1 MMLVLSSP
9 RPKGPARVDDDSL
22 KIMRILASLALL
34 SGLCFAQ
41 TKITTVEGI
50 NEYRLENGLDVLLF
64 PDKTQPK
71 VTVNLTYLVGS
82 RHEGYGETGM
92 AHLLEHMVF
101 KGTKTRGDIKIE
113 LANHGAEYNGSTSFD
128 RTNYFETMPATEAN
142 LRFGLEMEADRM
154 VNSKIAKSDLDSE
167 MTVVRSEFEM
177 GENNPTRVLEERV
190 LSTAYLWHGYGRSP
204 IGSRSD
210 IEHVPIEK
218 LQAFYRQYYQ
228 PDNAVLVVAGNFD
241 EAKTLGWIKETFGAI
256 PKPSRKLSPTYT
268 EEPTQDGEREV
279 VLRRVGDTQAIIT
292 AYHIPAAAHP
302 DAAALEVLEQIL
314 TAPPSGRLYKA
325 LVESKKAISAGGDT
339 YTLHDAGLAI
349 FNSQVRK
356 EGSLDDVEKTM
367 LTVIDGIA
375 KEPPSKDEVDR
386 ARTRLLKNIDLAL
399 NSSKDVGIMLS
410 ETASAGDWRLLFLD
424 RDRIKA
430 VTPEDVAR
438 VAKTY
443 LKSSNRT
450 IGRFIPTAQPDRSE
464 IPATPDLTA
473 MFKDYKGGATAEEG
487 EAFDASPANID
498 SRTVRVTLPNGM
510 KLALLPKKTRG
521 ATVNAVVALHY
532 GDEKTLQGKD
542 ITAQLTAAMLMRGTA
557 KHTRQQLQDAL
568 DQHKIQMGAS
578 GAALTGAT
586 LSISTVRAGF
596 LDALRL
602 AAEVLREPVFPE
614 SEFEPLRQSTIG
626 RIEGQRSE
634 PQALVINMMNRHLS
648 MYPLGDPRTIQTFD
662 ESVGDLKKVT
672 LDDLKKFHAQLYGAS
687 SAELAVI
694 GDFDPAEVQKLATEL
709 FGNWKNASPYARVG
723 RTWKKLE
730 VVNRSI
736 ETPDKANAMFGAGM
750 TLEMNEGDPD
760 YPAMLFATT
769 MIGGG
774 SRSRLWLRIREK
786 DGLSYAVQS
795 VFVASPVDRFGQFL
809 NIAICNPQNIVKVES
824 AFKDEISKILNDGFP
839 ADEVETAKKAL
850 LDERQVGRA
859 DDRGLVRQLARNA
872 QYGWTMARDA
882 ELERKISA
890 LSPADV
896 SAAVKRHVDLSS
908 ISIFKGGDFKKAG
921 VAQ

>member
-1 MMLVLSSP
+1 MRVL
-9 RPKGPARVDDDSL
+9 AAFAVF
-22 KIMRILASLALL
+22 ASLC
-34 SGLCFAQ
+34 SSQ
-41 TKITTVEGI
+41 TKITSVEGI
-50 NEYRLENGLDVLLF
+50 DEYRLDNGLQVLLF
-64 PDKTQPK
+64 PDKTKPT
-71 VTVNLTYLVGS
+71 VTVNVTYLVGS

-101 KGTKTRGDIKIE
+101 KGTTKRGDIKLE

-142 LRFGLEMEADRM
+142 LRYGLEMEADRM

-177 GENNPTRVLEERV
+177 GENSPLRVLNERV

-241 EAKTLGWIKETFGAI
+241 EPKTLTWVKEIFGAI
-256 PKPSRKLSPTYT
+256 PKPTRKLSPTYT

-279 VLRRVGDTQAIIT
+279 MLRRVGDTQAILA

-302 DAAALEVLEQIL
+302 DTSALEVLEEIL

-325 LVESKKAISAGGDT
+325 LVESKKAISTGGDT
-339 YTLHDAGLAI
+339 YTMHDPGVSI
-349 FNSQVRK
+349 FNAQVRK
-356 EGSLDDVEKTM
+356 DGSLDDVEKTM
-367 LTVIDGIA
+367 LGVIDGIA
-375 KEPPSKDEVDR
+375 KEPPSKEEVER
-386 ARTRLLKNIDLAL
+386 ARTRILKNLELAM
-399 NSSKDVGIMLS
+399 NSSQQVGIALS

-430 VTPEDVAR
+430 VTPEDVGR
-438 VAKTY
+438 VAKMY
-443 LKSSNRT
+443 LKASNRT
-450 IGRFIPTAQPDRSE
+450 IGRFIPAAQPDRAE
-464 IPATPDLTA
+464 IPATPDVAALL
-473 MFKDYKGGATAEEG
+473 KNYKGSAAVEEG
-487 EAFDASPANID
+487 EAFDPSPANID
-498 SRTVRVTLPNGM
+498 ARTIRVTLPNGM

-521 ATVNAVVALHY
+521 ATVNATLALHY
-532 GDEKTLQGKD
+532 GDEKSLFEKD

-557 KHTRQQLQDAL
+557 KHTRQRIQDEL
-568 DQHKIQMGAS
+568 DKNKIQMSTS
-578 GAALTGAT
+578 GAALTGANV
-586 LSISTVRAGF
+586 SITAVRAGF
-596 LDALRL
+596 LDALKL
-602 AAEVLREPVFPE
+602 AAEVLREPSFPD

-634 PQALVINMMNRHLS
+634 PQALVINTMNRHLS
-648 MYPLGDPRTIQTFD
+648 AYPSGDPRQIQTFD
-662 ESVGDLKKVT
+662 ESVADLKKLT
-672 LDDLKKFHAQLYGAS
+672 LADLKKFHTDFYGTNN
-687 SAELAVI
+687 AELAVI
-694 GDFDPAEVQKLATEL
+694 GDFDAAEVQKLATEL
-709 FGNWKNASPYARVG
+709 FGAWKSATPYTRVS

-730 VVNRSI
+730 VVNRTI
-736 ETPDKANAMFGAGM
+736 ETPDKANAMLGAGM
-750 TLEMNEGDPD
+750 TVDMNEADAD
-760 YPAMLFATT
+760 YPAMLFANT

-786 DGLSYAVQS
+786 EGLSYAVQS
-795 VFVASPVDRFGQFL
+795 VFIAAPIDRFGQFL
-809 NIAICNPQNIVKVES
+809 NIAICNPQNIAKVEN
-824 AFKDEISKILNDGFP
+824 AFKDEISKIVTDGFP
-839 ADEVETAKKAL
+839 ADEVETARKAFL
-850 LDERQVGRA
+850 QERQVGRA

-890 LSPADV
+890 LSAADV
-896 SAAVKRHVDLSS
+896 SAAVKRHIDPSA

-921 VAQ
+921 VTQ